1 MKLQAPVYGYKI
13 FNPDWTCR
21 DKQYTCPGEFKE
33 DVKPMVCDR
42 GMHFCPDLKDCF
54 NCYGNNPNNH
64 CAEVIALDEV
74 VQDGNKCATNHLQ
87 IVREIPWDEVLKRV
101 NQGKDC
107 TGIFNTGNRN
117 TGNRN
122 TGDCNTGDR
131 NTGNLNTGNR
141 NTGNRN
147 TGDRNTG
154 NRNTGDWN
162 TGDLNTG
169 NRNTGDWNTGNR
181 NTGDW
186 NTGDCNTGDWN
197 TGDWNTGNRNTGDRN
212 TGNWNTGNRNTGDWN
227 TGDWNS
233 ASFSNGVFCTKEPE
247 ILIFNKPSGMTFR
260 QWRDSEACHLLNQIQ
275 FIPNVWVWDGD
286 MTDEEKE
293 AHPEYKTTGG
303 FLKVLDTSDCCVRWW
318 ENLDEYQRRIIRSI
332 PNFDAAIFKQITG
345 IDAAKE

>member
-21 DKQYTCPGEFKE
+21 NKQYTCPGEFKE
-33 DVKPMVCDR
+33 DVKPMICSA
-42 GMHFCPDLKDCF
+42 GMHFCTDLKDCF
-54 NCYGNNPNNH
+54 EYYQNNPNNH
-64 CAEVIALDEV
+64 CAEVIALGEV

-87 IVREIPWDEVLKRV
+87 IIREIPCDEVLKRV
-101 NQGKDC
+101 NHGKDC
-107 TGIFNTGNRN
+107 TGVRNTGNRN

-122 TGDCNTGDR
+122 TGDCNTGNR
-131 NTGNLNTGNR
+131 NTGNW

-154 NRNTGDWN
+154 NRNTGNW
-162 TGDLNTG
+162 
-169 NRNTGDWNTGNR
+169 NTGDWNTGNW

-186 NTGDCNTGDWN
+186 NTGDC
-197 TGDWNTGNRNTGDRN
+197 
-212 TGNWNTGNRNTGDWN
+212 N

-233 ASFSNGVFCTKEPE
+233 ASFSNGVFCTEEPE

-260 QWRDSEACHLLNQIQ
+260 QWRDSKACHLLSQIQ
-275 FIPNVWVWDGD
+275 FMPNIWVLDGD

-303 FLKVLDTSDCCVRWW
+303 FLKVLDTSDCCVSWW
-318 ENLDEYQRRIIRSI
+318 ESLDEYQRNIIRSI
-332 PNFDAAIFKQITG
+332 PNFDAVIFKQITG
-345 IDAAKE
+345 IDATKESLCKSR

>member
-1 MKLQAPVYGYKI
+1 MEQLTAPVKGFKV
-13 FNPDWTCR
+13 FNPDWACR

-33 DVKPMVCDR
+33 DVKPMTCSA

-54 NCYGNNPNNH
+54 EYYQNNPNNH
-64 CAEVIALDEV
+64 CAEVIALGEV

-87 IVREIPWDEVLKRV
+87 IIREIPWDEVLKRV
-101 NQGKDC
+101 NQGKGC
-107 TGIFNTGNRN
+107 TGI
-117 TGNRN
+117 
-122 TGDCNTGDR
+122 C
-131 NTGNLNTGNR
+131 
-141 NTGNRN
+141 N

-162 TGDLNTG
+162 TGNWNTGDRNTGDWNTGNLNTGDRNTG
-169 NRNTGDWNTGNR
+169 NRNTGDWNTGNWNTGDWNTGNCNTGDR

-186 NTGDCNTGDWN
+186 NTGDLNTGDC
-197 TGDWNTGNRNTGDRN
+197 N
-212 TGNWNTGNRNTGDWN
+212 TGNWNTGNCNTGDLNTGNRN

-233 ASFSNGVFCTKEPE
+233 ASFSNGVFCTEEPE

-260 QWRDSEACHLLNQIQ
+260 QWRDSTACHLLNQIQ
-275 FIPNVWVWDGD
+275 FMPNVWVWDGY
-286 MTDEEKE
+286 MTAEEKE

-318 ENLDEYQRRIIRSI
+318 KNLDEYQRRIIRSI

-345 IDAAKE
+345 IDA